1 MKYHVTYG
9 MMDRDLRFC
18 GKLIRTICPVMT
30 ESTYDMVNRG
40 YRLFLKGKWKS
51 KKTDCSFREIP
62 RKDGSKM
69 RILVVAPKEKKEN
82 RPGFLWIHGGGYSTG
97 IPEMDKSYM
106 ERLAAEG
113 NCVIVFPD

>member
-1 MKYHVTYG
+1 
-9 MMDRDLRFC
+9 
-18 GKLIRTICPVMT
+18 MT